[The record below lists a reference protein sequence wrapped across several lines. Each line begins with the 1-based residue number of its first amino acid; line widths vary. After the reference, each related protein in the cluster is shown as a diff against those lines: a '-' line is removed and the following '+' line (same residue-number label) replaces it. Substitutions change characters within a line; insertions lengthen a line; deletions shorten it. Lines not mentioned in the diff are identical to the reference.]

1 MLCFPQTLAGRLPSF
16 PKQVSPE
23 RKIEM
28 RIRNGYVVIFCV
40 VLTLVISFG
49 GRALAQNDEPDPL
62 LEAQNA
68 NVEVLSQIG
77 NVSTQVIAVH
87 GKYGYIGTDTG
98 IVMVDLTMPTQP
110 RLLEQA
116 IDLPGRVVDIQI
128 AGSSAYVAA
137 GRGLFIFDIST
148 PTRPIRIGSYEQ
160 APGFYVSGMEVRGNY
175 AYMSAG
181 EGGLIILDVSDP
193 ANPTKIGKYGG
204 VDESDI
210 TNSIYVT
217 GVALVDNYA
226 YAIASY
232 GYYSSALRI
241 LDVTNPMS
249 PTQVSEYQG
258 YFSDITIE
266 DQRAYLV
273 SSYAGLEIFDVSNP
287 VALTRLGSYTPPGDP
302 RKVAVSGGNAYL
314 ITSDSGLRILN
325 VADPKMPIETS
336 FYTPVGAVRDV
347 VVDEDYIY
355 IAVGGSGLHI
365 LDASNPYAPAA
376 VGVLLLPLWDAQHV
390 MLTGG
395 YALVASAPRYYPS
408 SAELPTQSQG
418 NTDKSGTE
426 EERIYPNE
434 AVAGSMPPPAPGQPA
449 YPINPYAPVTT
460 LNAVDVTTPTAPK
473 WGGAPMSIHNITNM
487 TAVGN
492 ELYVFD
498 QQGVVTLY
506 NVANPHTPVVLGT
519 LLVDSYYFYYAY
531 KAPLAASD
539 RIAYVA
545 ASYQLHII
553 DFTVPTTPTHVS
565 AYLDMNVLDMAVD
578 GNYLYT
584 AGESGIQVIDVSVST
599 QPEVIGYFP
608 TQSPVN
614 AIQVVDG
621 HAYIVTGDWYG
632 PNRLRIVDVTR
643 PDSLREVGSYA
654 TPGQAFA
661 IVVADSY
668 AYVGD
673 SRGLRIYNVADPTRP
688 WVAAAFDT
696 ASAVAD
702 IVVSGDEIY
711 LAATYQGLFILKF
724 VPATWTLL
732 PPSGGVL
739 RSQFDN
745 TIYTF
750 ASGTFTD
757 TVTVKHTIRSATT
770 MPGAHN
776 LIVIG
781 HVFETSAQTKQEVYL
796 QPTKPYQ
803 LETEYS
809 ATKTA
814 GAIES
819 TLALYF
825 WDGVQWVKE
834 PTSMLDAAN
843 RKVTATPQQLGRWA
857 ILGETHRAYMPM
869 ISGAR

>member
-1 MLCFPQTLAGRLPSF
+1 
-16 PKQVSPE
+16 
-23 RKIEM
+23 M

-68 NVEVLSQIG
+68 NVEVLGQIG

-87 GKYGYIGTDTG
+87 GKYAYIGTDTG

-110 RLLEQA
+110 RLLEQT
-116 IDLPGRVVDIQI
+116 IDLPGSVVEIQI

-148 PTRPIRIGSYEQ
+148 PTRPTRIGSYEQ
-160 APGFYVSGMEVRGNY
+160 APGFYVSGVEVRGNY
-175 AYMSAG
+175 AYISAG
-181 EGGLIILDVSDP
+181 GGGLIILDVSAP
-193 ANPTKIGKYGG
+193 ANPTQIGKYGG
-204 VDESDI
+204 VDESDT

-217 GVALVDNYA
+217 DVALVDNYA

-232 GYYSSALRI
+232 GYYSSALKI
-241 LDVTNPMS
+241 IDVTNPMS

-273 SSYAGLEIFDVSNP
+273 TPYTSLAIFDVSNP
-287 VALTRLGSYTPPGDP
+287 GTPTRLGSYTPPGDP
-302 RKVAVSGGNAYL
+302 RKVTVAGGTAYL

-325 VADPKMPIETS
+325 VADPMMPIETS
-336 FYTPVGAVRDV
+336 FYTPIGTVRDV
-347 VVDEDYIY
+347 VVDEDHIY
-355 IAVGGSGLHI
+355 IAAEGSGLHI
-365 LDASNPYAPAA
+365 LDASDPYAPAA
-376 VGVLLLPLWDAQHV
+376 VGMLPIPLWDARHV
-390 MLTGG
+390 MLTGD
-395 YALVASAPRYYPS
+395 YALVASAPRVYPS
-408 SAELPTQSQG
+408 PVGSLR
-418 NTDKSGTE
+418 NTDENGTE
-426 EERIYPNE
+426 DETIYPDD
-434 AVAGSMPPPAPGQPA
+434 AVTASMPPPIPVEPI
-449 YPINPYAPVTT
+449 YPINPYAPITT
-460 LNAVDVTTPTAPK
+460 LNAVNVKTPTTPA
-473 WGGAPMSIHNITNM
+473 WGGAPMSIRNITNM

-492 ELYVFD
+492 ELYVID
-498 QQGVVTLY
+498 QQGVVTLFD
-506 NVANPHTPVVLGT
+506 VANPDIPVVLGS
-519 LLVDSYYFYYAY
+519 LLVDSYYYYYAY
-531 KAPLAASD
+531 QAPLAAFD

-545 ASYQLHII
+545 ASYQLYIV
-553 DFTVPTTPTHVS
+553 DFTIPATPTHVS
-565 AYLDMNVLDMAVD
+565 VYMDMSVLDLAVD
-578 GNYLYT
+578 GNYLYL
-584 AGESGIQVIDVSVST
+584 AGESGIQVIDVSVT
-599 QPEVIGYFP
+599 TEPEAISYFP

-621 HAYIVTGDWYG
+621 YAYIVTGGWYG
-632 PNRLRIVDVTR
+632 PNRLRILDVTR
-643 PDSLREVGSYA
+643 PDRLREVGSYA
-654 TPGQAFA
+654 TPGQTFA

-702 IVVSGDEIY
+702 IVVSGDKIY
-711 LAATYQGLFILKF
+711 LAATYQGLLIVKF
-724 VPATWTLL
+724 APATWTLL

-770 MPGAHN
+770 MPGAEN
-776 LIVIG
+776 LQGIG
-781 HVFETSAQTKQEVYL
+781 HFFENTAQTQQGLPL

-803 LETEYS
+803 LEIQYRAE
-809 ATKTA
+809 KTA